1 MVVSMKIVASTSL
14 RPAFEA
20 VAKLTAQLRD
30 PDPAVRRHAE
40 KTLTFAERYG
50 RKP

>member
-1 MVVSMKIVASTSL
+1 MKIVASTSL

-20 VAKLTAQLRD
+20 VAKLTAQLRERD